1 VASEVVVV
9 VVEECSDV
17 AVVAGADV
25 SVVDAT
31 TVVGATVVGATV
43 VVVVVVVDEV
53 GVVSN
58 TGAATLSG
66 DTGLS
71 VTWASAALTI
81 CQVSAV
87 VNTTTAHHPPIK
99 AIIRI
104 D

>member
-1 VASEVVVV
+1 MASEVVVV

-31 TVVGATVVGATV
+31 TVVGATVVGAT

>member
-31 TVVGATVVGATV
+31 TVVGATVVGAT